1 MNAGGASS
9 CTADLA
15 AWAAS
20 TTFDSGNSVET
31 GGGSGSSGTSDSGA
45 VRGRGSVVVGSE
57 RVGWVMG
64 ALGVGALVL
73 AVVL

>member
-20 TTFDSGNSVET
+20 TTFDAGISVET
-31 GGGSGSSGTSDSGA
+31 GGGSSETSDSGA
-45 VRGRGSVVVGSE
+45 VSGRGSMVFGSSIAA
-57 RVGWVMG
+57 WAMG
-64 ALGVGALVL
+64 GLGMGALVL
-73 AVVL
+73 AVML

>member
-20 TTFDSGNSVET
+20 TTFDAGVSVET
-31 GGGSGSSGTSDSGA
+31 GGGSSETSDSGA
-45 VRGRGSVVVGSE
+45 VSGRGSMVLGSSVG
-57 RVGWVMG
+57 GWMMG
-64 ALGVGALVL
+64 GLGVGALVL
-73 AVVL
+73 AIVL

>member
-9 CTADLA
+9 CAADLA

-20 TTFDSGNSVET
+20 TTFDAGNSVET
-31 GGGSGSSGTSDSGA
+31 GGGSSETSDSGA
-45 VRGRGSVVVGSE
+45 INGRGSMVLESSVA
-57 RVGWVMG
+57 GWAMG
-64 ALGVGALVL
+64 GLGAMALVL